1 MHEPLV
7 AACGVPQQL
16 SWLREPAARKEVAL
30 LREPQMV
37 AWAGFKLGIFQATS
51 VEIRGQQGE
60 HPALGM
66 ILRGRTRARIRSRGQ
81 ECDFSPGR
89 DSVGVFAP
97 QLDVDWTRWDCEP
110 GAERMMVELDFSE
123 LESAGDLE
131 TLLPARRQLRQ
142 DLTLSDPGLA
152 SIMRL
157 IAAEVRE
164 GSPHGA
170 LYATSLC
177 LSLASYLFAEHARG
191 GRMRPRER
199 GRLTAAQRARVLQ
212 LIQERLAEDL
222 TLEELAAAAGIS
234 RSHFARLFKS
244 TMGVTPHQFVLDQ
257 RIAEARRLLEG
268 TLMPLVDIAA
278 STGFASQSHLC
289 SAMRRHLGFPPGQWR
304 RLSMSSE
311 RG

>member
-1 MHEPLV
+1 
-7 AACGVPQQL
+7 
-16 SWLREPAARKEVAL
+16 
-30 LREPQMV
+30 
-37 AWAGFKLGIFQATS
+37 
-51 VEIRGQQGE
+51 
-60 HPALGM
+60 
-66 ILRGRTRARIRSRGQ
+66 
-81 ECDFSPGR
+81 
-89 DSVGVFAP
+89 
-97 QLDVDWTRWDCEP
+97 
-110 GAERMMVELDFSE
+110 
-123 LESAGDLE
+123 
-131 TLLPARRQLRQ
+131 
-142 DLTLSDPGLA
+142 
-152 SIMRL
+152 
-157 IAAEVRE
+157 
-164 GSPHGA
+164 
-170 LYATSLC
+170 
-177 LSLASYLFAEHARG
+177 
-191 GRMRPRER
+191 MRPRER